1 MNPRTTIA
9 LLAACLGFAAFDARS
24 ETSVGVHTFSAHV
37 PAKPYQNNGNYGLY
51 VRVDSWSVGGY
62 RNTLGRNTFYVA
74 GHYPLG
80 YGFEAS
86 LGLATGYRRT
96 CQDSTEVVTSQQ
108 EKAGITYTSKTK
120 VTTTTCAGFSRGA
133 VAPLAGI
140 TYQPPVSFM
149 GLKPRVWFSPG
160 MKGSSSV
167 IHLSVEKAL

>member
-9 LLAACLGFAAFDARS
+9 VLAACLGFAVVDCRA
-24 ETSVGVHTFSAHV
+24 ETSVGVHLGSVHV
-37 PAKPYQNNGNYGLY
+37 PAKDYQRNLNVGLY
-51 VRVDSWSVGGY
+51 LRVDSWSVGGY

-80 YGFEAS
+80 YGFGAS
-86 LGLATGYRRT
+86 LGLATGYQRR
-96 CQDSTEVVTSQQ
+96 CQDSTEIVTSTQ
-108 EKAGITYTSKTK
+108 EKDGATYTQKTK

-140 TYQPPVSFM
+140 TYQPAVSFM
-149 GLKPRVWFSPG
+149 SFKPRVWFSPG

-167 IHLSVEKAL
+167 VHLSVEASL